1 MVPPSRYW
9 PAFEQVVRRQH
20 LMDRMMHLSVVD
32 VPNAVRVDGGLA
44 FIEARAKCRFC
55 TVEEAC
61 LLWLASDELRP
72 PPDFCPNARFFRSC
86 RRIVR

>member
-1 MVPPSRYW
+1 MVPTSRYW

-20 LMDRMMHLSVVD
+20 LMDRMMHLSGVNAA
-32 VPNAVRVDGGLA
+32 NAVRVDGGLA

-55 TVEEAC
+55 PVEEAC
-61 LLWLASDELRP
+61 LLWLASDDLRA

-86 RRIVR
+86 RSPLP